1 MSFGLLNG
9 LRRSLDY
16 SMQSLKIIVVNG
28 INIFFQLI
36 TTDHF
41 ISLKNMNTRN
51 YIESGGTMRATRLL
65 MRYKR

>member
-1 MSFGLLNG
+1 
-9 LRRSLDY
+9 
-16 SMQSLKIIVVNG
+16 MQSLKIIVVNG